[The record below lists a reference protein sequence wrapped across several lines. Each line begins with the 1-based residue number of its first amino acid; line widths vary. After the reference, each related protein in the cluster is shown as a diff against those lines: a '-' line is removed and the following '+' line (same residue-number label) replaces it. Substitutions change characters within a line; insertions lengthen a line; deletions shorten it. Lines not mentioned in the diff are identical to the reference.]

1 MTDLKVRCT
10 TITERSETE
19 ATVEIWIS
27 DDEDSTKATEEISIS
42 VRVKYEKNPLLAEVQ
57 GAALECAQTVLKREI
72 QVKKLLANS

>member
-1 MTDLKVRCT
+1 MTDLKVRRT

-42 VRVKYEKNPLLAEVQ
+42 VRVKH
-57 GAALECAQTVLKREI
+57 
-72 QVKKLLANS
+72 